1 MNDFEIQ
8 RDLRGMKT
16 LRLPSHDL
24 WPAIAARIEAG
35 SEAAGLEAAM
45 APRAARRR
53 WIPLAAAAGTLLAI
67 VGGLLTFTLQ
77 PRDDASSS
85 AIADATPPRVERISP
100 RDAREQAQR
109 TGEDPRLAGANIVLD
124 AAHSELQQA
133 LEQHPDA
140 VFLVSLLNRT
150 NAQRMKLEQFGA
162 KAG

>member
-8 RDLRGMKT
+8 RGLRAMNTPRPPG
-16 LRLPSHDL
+16 RDL
-24 WPAIAARIEAG
+24 WPAIAARIRSD
-35 SEAAGLEAAM
+35 SETT
-45 APRAARRR
+45 APVARRR

-67 VGGLLTFTLQ
+67 VGGIAMNSLRERET
-77 PRDDASSS
+77 PS
-85 AIADATPPRVERISP
+85 AYADALPRIERISP
-100 RDAREQAQR
+100 QDAREQAAR
-109 TGEDPRLAGANIVLD
+109 TGEDPRLAGPNLVLD

-133 LEQHPDA
+133 LDQHPDA